1 MRGVIYARYSPGP
14 HQTDQSIEGQV
25 ADCTSFA
32 AENDISIVE
41 IYADRHISGKS
52 IDGRDEFQRMIR
64 DARKKL
70 FDCVIVW
77 KVDRFG
83 RNRQDIALYKLE
95 LKRAGVKLMYAKES
109 IPDGPEGI
117 ILESVIE
124 GMAEYYSADLRQKV
138 QRGIRETM
146 KKGEY
151 TFCLPLGYTRDAD
164 RHIIIDQEKADVV
177 REAFRLHAAG
187 SSEKDLLKL
196 FSDRG
201 IVGQRGKPISYGTLY
216 RMLRNERYLGHFEV
230 SGISIEAEPIID
242 RETFEAASK
251 HFGTSR
257 NNAAGTAKVDYMLS
271 CKCFCGYCGKILRG
285 ESGTGKK
292 GKVYN
297 YYKCSTQKR
306 GKACEL
312 KPVSKEKLEQ
322 AVIRATMKDML
333 TDDMIEKLTKR
344 IMEIQEEDFAR
355 DPAAAFRRQLDSNQ
369 KKQRNILDAIEDG
382 APAKG
387 LTTRLMEL
395 EKAEEDLLQKIDHA
409 AIKKPRLTIELV
421 RAWLCSFRAG
431 DVSDPDFQ
439 RRLLDTFVARVEL
452 KNGEAVVF
460 YNARPDH
467 GRGKCS
473 TTITKVD
480 YPESWSNPSGP
491 IVVGPYIILR
501 VAV

>member
-109 IPDGPEGI
+109 IPDG
-117 ILESVIE
+117 
-124 GMAEYYSADLRQKV
+124 
-138 QRGIRETM
+138 
-146 KKGEY
+146 
-151 TFCLPLGYTRDAD
+151 
-164 RHIIIDQEKADVV
+164 
-177 REAFRLHAAG
+177 
-187 SSEKDLLKL
+187 
-196 FSDRG
+196 
-201 IVGQRGKPISYGTLY
+201 
-216 RMLRNERYLGHFEV
+216 
-230 SGISIEAEPIID
+230 
-242 RETFEAASK
+242 
-251 HFGTSR
+251 
-257 NNAAGTAKVDYMLS
+257 
-271 CKCFCGYCGKILRG
+271 
-285 ESGTGKK
+285 
-292 GKVYN
+292 
-297 YYKCSTQKR
+297 
-306 GKACEL
+306 
-312 KPVSKEKLEQ
+312 EQ

-333 TDDMIEKLTKR
+333 TDDMIERLTKR

-473 TTITKVD
+473 TTITKVETTGVEPISIAANVP
-480 YPESWSNPSGP
+480 YSLSLQTSWNTFVEYTSTEFP
-491 IVVGPYIILR
+491 IHQLNFQFIN
-501 VAV
+501 